1 VASLRDSNQIP
12 APTEGSKYDPS
23 AAVVVYGTPG
33 SPGYVSPSGSTAKTL
48 ILVAIILALIIALIY
63 VFLVGLSFLFVCAGF
78 AGCGGIP
85 FWSILF
91 IAFGALAFVWLVLI
105 WLLCYKPTKAG
116 QYEQARTPTLVFMIL
131 SFITLNFLT
140 GILLLIAYLKL
151 GDAARESQ
159 MPPTGGYYPGMPT
172 AAAPA
177 YAAPPQPPATGTA
190 SSPATTAG
198 PGSVPIC
205 PKCGK
210 PGTFVAQ
217 YNRYYCYTDS
227 AYL

>member
-1 VASLRDSNQIP
+1 MASLRDSNQIP

-48 ILVAIILALIIALIY
+48 ILVAIILDLIFALFY
-63 VFLVGLSFLFVCAGF
+63 VFAVGLLFLISLVLLL
-78 AGCGGIP
+78 
-85 FWSILF
+85 SILF